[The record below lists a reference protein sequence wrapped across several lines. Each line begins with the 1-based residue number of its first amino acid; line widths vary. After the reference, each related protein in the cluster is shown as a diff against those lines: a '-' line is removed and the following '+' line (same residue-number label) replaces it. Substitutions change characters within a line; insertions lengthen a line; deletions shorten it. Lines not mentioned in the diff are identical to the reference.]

1 MSIKNYCN
9 SDIFVLQLKQAGD
22 NMKKL
27 IIIGYD
33 GTIADTSPG
42 ILYCMNTTANAMG
55 YTPVHHDELYGVI
68 GVSLEQGFMRLY
80 GMKEDE
86 IEYAMNNYSKLYSI
100 KGEEMFLIYDG
111 IEDSLRM
118 LRNSGCKLAIVTQ
131 KNQKFIHNILGVY
144 KNIGEHF
151 DTVCASDVDIEL
163 EKSDMLRKV
172 CAELGI
178 MEQDSIFVGDSYV
191 DALAAQEVG
200 MDFAA
205 ALYGLGFRSEDE
217 TKQYQNCR
225 ACLKN
230 AGEIYTKLSKL

>member
-1 MSIKNYCN
+1 M
-9 SDIFVLQLKQAGD
+9 
-22 NMKKL
+22 MKKL

-55 YTPVHHDELYGVI
+55 YTPVHHDALYGVI
-68 GVSLEQGFMRLY
+68 GVSLEDGFMSLY

-111 IEDSLRM
+111 IEDALM
-118 LRNSGCKLAIVTQ
+118 
-131 KNQKFIHNILGVY
+131 LGVY
-144 KNIGEHF
+144 NTIGELF
-151 DTVCASDVDIEL
+151 DMVVATDVDIDR
-163 EKSDMLRKV
+163 EKSDMLRLV
-172 CAELGI
+172 LDELHVPV
-178 MEQDSIFVGDSYV
+178 EESIFIGDSFV

-205 ALYGLGFRSEDE
+205 ALYGWGFRSPADAE
-217 TKQYQNCR
+217 KYNC
-225 ACLKN
+225 ALCLNNPK
-230 AGEIYTKLSKL
+230 EIFKKISALK